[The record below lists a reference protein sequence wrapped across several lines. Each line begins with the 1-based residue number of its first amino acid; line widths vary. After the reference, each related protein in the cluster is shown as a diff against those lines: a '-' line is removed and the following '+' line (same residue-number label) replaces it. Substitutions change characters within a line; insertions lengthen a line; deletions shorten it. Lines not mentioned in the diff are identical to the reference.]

1 MKGKDLFWG
10 SMITLI
16 IAIGSYKSS
25 WAVPQTTGQEVVAAE
40 KVADFI
46 HSVIEADRTLYT
58 THVVQRMQKNEIVK
72 ADENWK
78 REAALPLPAQMMALA
93 GLRVKGKGTGLE
105 HRLISLWPIYEKN
118 RPASEFEIIG
128 LEAVAVDP
136 TKPYTGTIKKDG
148 RHYFQAIY
156 ADKAVSLSCLN
167 CHNNHPLSPKQDYK
181 LNDVMG
187 GIVISFPLSQNQNDS
202 ETASLNAKPP
212 NREEL

>member
-1 MKGKDLFWG
+1 MKGKDFLWG
-10 SMITLI
+10 SMIIFI
-16 IAIGSYKSS
+16 IAIGSSGNS
-25 WAVPQTTGQEVVAAE
+25 WAVPQTTGQVVVAAE

-78 REAALPLPAQMMALA
+78 REVALPLPAQMMALA
-93 GLRVKGKGTGLE
+93 GLRVKSKGTGLE

-136 TKPYTGTIKKDG
+136 TKPYTSIIRKDG
-148 RHYFQAIY
+148 LHYFQAIY

-181 LNDVMG
+181 MNDVMG
-187 GIVISFPLSQNQNDS
+187 GIVISFPLSHNQNDS
-202 ETASLNAKPP
+202 ETSSLNAKPP
-212 NREEL
+212 NREEQ

>member
-1 MKGKDLFWG
+1 MKGKDFLWG

-16 IAIGSYKSS
+16 IVIGSSGNP
-25 WAVPQTTGQEVVAAE
+25 WAARTTGQEVVAAE

-46 HSVIEADRTLYT
+46 YSVIEADRTLYT

-78 REAALPLPAQMMALA
+78 REVALPLPAQMMALA
-93 GLRVKGKGTGLE
+93 GLRVKSKGTGLE

-136 TKPYTGTIKKDG
+136 TKPYTSIIRKDG
-148 RHYFQAIY
+148 LHYFQAIY

-181 LNDVMG
+181 MNDVMG

-212 NREEL
+212 NREEQ

>member
-16 IAIGSYKSS
+16 IAIGLSGGS
-25 WAVPQTTGQEVVAAE
+25 WAESQTTEQEVVAAE

-78 REAALPLPAQMMALA
+78 AEAALPLPAQMMALA

-128 LEAVAVDP
+128 LGAVAADP
-136 TKPYTGTIKKDG
+136 TKPYTDTIKKDG
-148 RHYFQAIY
+148 RRYFQAIY

-181 LNDVMG
+181 LDDVMG
-187 GIVISFPLSQNQNDS
+187 GIVISFPLS
-202 ETASLNAKPP
+202 
-212 NREEL
+212 

>member
-1 MKGKDLFWG
+1 MKGKYFLWG
-10 SMITLI
+10 SMIIFI
-16 IAIGSYKSS
+16 IAIGSSGNS
-25 WAVPQTTGQEVVAAE
+25 WAVPQTTGQVVVAAE

-78 REAALPLPAQMMALA
+78 REVTLPLPAQMMALA
-93 GLRVKGKGTGLE
+93 GLRVKSKGTGLE

-136 TKPYTGTIKKDG
+136 TKPYTSIIRKDG
-148 RHYFQAIY
+148 LHYFQAIY

-181 LNDVMG
+181 MNDVMG

-202 ETASLNAKPP
+202 ETSSLNAKPP
-212 NREEL
+212 NREEQ

>member
-1 MKGKDLFWG
+1 MKEKDFLWG

-16 IAIGSYKSS
+16 IAIVSSGNS

-40 KVADFI
+40 KVAEFI

-78 REAALPLPAQMMALA
+78 REVALPLPAQMMALA
-93 GLRVKGKGTGLE
+93 GLRVKSKGTGLE

-128 LEAVAVDP
+128 LEAVAVNP
-136 TKPYTGTIKKDG
+136 TKPYTSTIRKDG

-181 LNDVMG
+181 MNEVMG
-187 GIVISFPLSQNQNDS
+187 GIVISFPLSQNLNDS

-212 NREEL
+212 NREEQ